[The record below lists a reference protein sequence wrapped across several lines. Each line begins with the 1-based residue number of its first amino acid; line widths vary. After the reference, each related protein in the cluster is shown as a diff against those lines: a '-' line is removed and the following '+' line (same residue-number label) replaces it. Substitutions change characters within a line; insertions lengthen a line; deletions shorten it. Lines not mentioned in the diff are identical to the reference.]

1 MFALIRLSHASLNR
15 VLLLIARLAISIT
28 SSAAFTRNGL
38 CRWGP
43 REIKWNPPV
52 DAINLRLIVC
62 TFMTSAAAR
71 LAHPALSGLGPYG
84 FRLPGS
90 FMKL

>member
-38 CRWGP
+38 CRYV
-43 REIKWNPPV
+43 EMKWNPPV